1 MRCTVKKTF
10 EIARETGNDLIV
22 QVKNNQPGLLRR
34 LEHLIATT
42 APIEVHDSRNLA
54 RNRQEDRRVEVY
66 APGSALD
73 GSDWGSLVTAVVC
86 VTRQTSIRS
95 AATGLWTRR
104 EETAL
109 SPLRSCFRPK
119 FSRARSATIG
129 PSRTR
134 TTGSGCHSRRGRQSH
149 PHQPRRHGEAAQS
162 DAQHRPRLIIGEHP
176 GVIAM
181 GEGGISPPV
190 DADRA

>member
-73 GSDWGSLVTAVVC
+73 GSDWAPLVTAVVS
-86 VTRQTSIRS
+86 RH
-95 AATGLWTRR
+95 ATNLD
-104 EETAL
+104 
-109 SPLRSCFRPK
+109 PLRR
-119 FSRARSATIG
+119 
-129 PSRTR
+129 
-134 TTGSGCHSRRGRQSH
+134 
-149 PHQPRRHGEAAQS
+149 
-162 DAQHRPRLIIGEHP
+162 
-176 GVIAM
+176 
-181 GEGGISPPV
+181 
-190 DADRA
+190 DRALDAT